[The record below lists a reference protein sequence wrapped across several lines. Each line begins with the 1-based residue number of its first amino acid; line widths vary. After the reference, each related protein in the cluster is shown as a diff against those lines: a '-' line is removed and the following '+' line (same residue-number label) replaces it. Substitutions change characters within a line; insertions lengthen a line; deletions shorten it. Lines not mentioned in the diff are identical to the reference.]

1 MAPGPAP
8 IRRLDE
14 SVTNRIA
21 AGEVI
26 QRPANALK
34 EMLENSI
41 DARATSIEVT
51 VKSGGLKKLMI
62 KDNGCGIRKD
72 DLDIVCERFTTSKL
86 VRFED
91 LNSISTYGFRGEA
104 LASISYVAH
113 VTITTMTEGA
123 QGAYKV
129 TYLNGKPTAAP
140 KLCAGTRG
148 TIICVEDL
156 FYNVPTRK
164 NAFSKANDEH
174 KRVVDVFTRYAVHNA
189 GIQFVLTKD
198 GERTPDVRTS
208 ADWDTLQNI
217 SATYGA
223 NVRRE
228 LLTIECKD
236 EDLKFSLSGYI
247 SNANCSYKK
256 CTMLLFINHRLVESI
271 ALRKAVES
279 IYATYLPKNSHPWLY
294 FSLEIHPN
302 NVDVNVHPTKQEVH
316 FLHEDRILDVIQKAV
331 DSALLSCNTSRTYV
345 VQSRL
350 PQLSAN
356 KNSELAVKKTDGG
369 RVSERHL
376 VRTDSQAQKLDSF
389 IAAPN
394 DDGQESNASG
404 TRRNLN
410 LRSVNELIEAVEKR
424 SNSALRELLQN
435 HTFVGVINQKF
446 ALIQHLTNLYIVNTR
461 QLSRELFYQL
471 MLKNFGD
478 FIVMRL
484 SEPAPIHDLVMLAL
498 DSRESGWTEE
508 DGPKDNL
515 ASHVVEF
522 LKTKAEM
529 LDDYFSFEISG
540 SGQILSLPVILDNHV
555 PPMEGLPMYLLRLAT
570 EVNWESERECFE
582 TFCRETADF
591 YAMPHYE
598 DHSTAEEGPGRWKW
612 VTEHVVYPAMKAHLK
627 LPSEFT
633 DNSCILQIANL
644 SDLYKV
650 FERC

>member
-1 MAPGPAP
+1 MATPAP

-41 DARATSIEVT
+41 DAKATSIEVT
-51 VKSGGLKKLMI
+51 VKAGGLKKLVI
-62 KDNGCGIRKD
+62 KDNGCGIRKE

-86 VRFED
+86 VKFED
-91 LNSISTYGFRGEA
+91 LTTISTYGFRGEA

-123 QGAYKV
+123 QGAYQV
-129 TYLNGKPTAAP
+129 TYTNGKPTGPP

-156 FYNVPTRK
+156 FYNVPTRR
-164 NAFSKANDEH
+164 NAFNKPNDEH
-174 KRVVDVFTRYAVHNA
+174 KRVLDMFTRYAVHNA

-208 ADWDTLQNI
+208 SEWDTLQNI
-217 SATYGA
+217 SATYGT

-228 LLTIECKD
+228 LLPVECKN
-236 EDLKFSLSGYI
+236 EDLKFSLKGYV

-256 CTMLLFINHRLVESI
+256 CTMLLFINHRLVESA

-279 IYATYLPKNSHPWLY
+279 IYATYLPKNAHPWMY

-302 NVDVNVHPTKQEVH
+302 NIDVNVHPTKQEVH
-316 FLHEDRILDVIQKAV
+316 FLHEDLILDAIQKAV
-331 DSALLSCNTSRTYV
+331 DATLLSCNTSRTYLT
-345 VQSRL
+345 QSRL
-350 PQLSAN
+350 PQLSVGKSAEQVTR
-356 KNSELAVKKTDGG
+356 KSDGG

-376 VRTDSQAQKLDSF
+376 VRTDSQAQKLDGFVGTPKRSS
-389 IAAPN
+389 
-394 DDGQESNASG
+394 QESGAAEA
-404 TRRNLN
+404 RRNLR
-410 LRSVNELIEAVEKR
+410 LKSVSELAEAVERR
-424 SNSALRELLQN
+424 SSAGLRELLQN
-435 HTFVGVINQKF
+435 HTFVGVVNQKF
-446 ALIQHLTNLYIVNTR
+446 ALVQHLTNLYIINTR
-461 QLSRELFYQL
+461 QISRELFYQL
-471 MLKNFGD
+471 ALKDFGNFAA
-478 FIVMRL
+478 MRL

-498 DSRESGWTEE
+498 DSEESGWTEE
-508 DGPKDNL
+508 DGPKEDL
-515 ASHVVEF
+515 ANHVVDF

-529 LDDYFSFEISG
+529 LNDYFSLEIDE
-540 SGQILSLPVILDNHV
+540 SGQILTLPVILDNHT

-570 EVNWESERECFE
+570 EVDWETERECFD

-591 YAMPHYE
+591 YAMPHYK
-598 DHSTAEEGPGRWKW
+598 DRTAEESPEKSWKW
-612 VTEHVVYPAMKAHLK
+612 VTEHVLYPATKAHLR